1 MLIELVEIVF
11 SGTRL
16 PPFLPLLEVVTVP
29 DRKAFLFLLCA
40 SVIEPHMTV
49 SKTQMRIFPKV
60 SPALFFGYSFSL
72 MELSVWS
79 SVLFVINRL
88 SYSGSI

>member
-1 MLIELVEIVF
+1 VEIVF

-40 SVIEPHMTV
+40 SVIEPHMTRN
-49 SKTQMRIFPKV
+49 TREYLNWQD
-60 SPALFFGYSFSL
+60 YSSNFIL
-72 MELSVWS
+72 
-79 SVLFVINRL
+79 
-88 SYSGSI
+88 

>member
-29 DRKAFLFLLCA
+29 DRKVFLFLLCA
-40 SVIEPHMTV
+40 SVIDPHMTRNTRECLNWQDYSSNFILQQGQEDS
-49 SKTQMRIFPKV
+49 SKAIRSNFKN
-60 SPALFFGYSFSL
+60 
-72 MELSVWS
+72 E
-79 SVLFVINRL
+79 
-88 SYSGSI
+88 SGLLRN